1 MERIIFIGKS
11 MEEPML
17 AICIPDNEEAQNC
30 GNGNILAF
38 APGPKAKCDEMY
50 NKATALGGTC
60 DGEPGQRV
68 PDVFYGAYFRDLDGN
83 KIVFNHFG

>member
-38 APGPKAKCDEMY
+38 APGPSVTKCIIKQQPWAGLVME
-50 NKATALGGTC
+50 NQGN
-60 DGEPGQRV
+60 
-68 PDVFYGAYFRDLDGN
+68 VFLMSFMVL
-83 KIVFNHFG
+83 IFVI